1 MIKKFS
7 QATCSSLQTPIRDI
21 NIFIIFMYEVGMQI
35 LMCVA
40 SPSRYVLAELNL
52 RFHWWSLDWKRNYT
66 TTNMILSVT
75 YYLNL
80 HGAISFYYWDAFLP
94 SKVVNVL

>member
-21 NIFIIFMYEVGMQI
+21 NNFIIFMYEVGMQI

-52 RFHWWSLDWKRNYT
+52 RFHW
-66 TTNMILSVT
+66 
-75 YYLNL
+75 
-80 HGAISFYYWDAFLP
+80 
-94 SKVVNVL
+94 